1 MPCTPARARM
11 LLRERKAAVLRRY
24 PFTIILKARTD
35 GDLQPIEL
43 KADPGSK
50 VTGVALVAD
59 YAKRGKTVV
68 WAKKLQHRG
77 QAIKDALDSRRAI
90 RRSRRNRKTRYRAS
104 RFDNRTRP
112 DGWLAPSLMSR
123 VYNVMTW
130 GLRLQR
136 FTPLRSVAVETVRF
150 DMQAMVN
157 PEISGIEYQQGTL
170 AGYEIKEYLLE
181 KWGRQ
186 CAYCKAKSI
195 PLQIEHII
203 PRSRGGTKRVSNLT
217 VACED
222 CNQSKNNLTAAEFGH
237 PNIQKQALRPL
248 KDAAAVNATRYAIG
262 AALKTLGLPISF
274 WSGGRTKFNRTQQ
287 GYPKAH
293 WIDAACVGES
303 GNQVK
308 LDLRMQV
315 SQVKATGH
323 GSRQMCRM
331 DRFGFPRTS
340 AKAAREVKG
349 FRTGDMVQS
358 VVPSGKKAG
367 THIGKVAVRA
377 SGSFN
382 VSTTAGVVQGI
393 SHKHC
398 SMLHRADGYSYL
410 SKTGAP
416 LGFKKLSIRAQ
427 EVS

>member
-1 MPCTPARARM
+1 M
-11 LLRERKAAVLRRY
+11 LLRERKAAALRRY
-24 PFTIILKARTD
+24 PFTIILKSRTD

-59 YAKRGKTVV
+59 YAKRGNTVV
-68 WAKKLQHRG
+68 WAMDLQHRG
-77 QAIKDALDSRRAI
+77 QAIKDALDSRRGI
-90 RRSRRNRKTRYRAS
+90 RRGRRNRKTRYRAS

-123 VYNVMTW
+123 VYNVLTW
-130 GLRLQR
+130 ALRLQR
-136 FTPLRSVAVETVRF
+136 FTPLRSIAVETVRF

-157 PEISGIEYQQGTL
+157 QEISGVEYQQGTL
-170 AGYEIKEYLLE
+170 ARYEIKEYLLQ

-195 PLQIEHII
+195 PLQVEHII
-203 PRSRGGTKRVSNLT
+203 PRSRGDTKRVSNLT
-217 VACED
+217 VACKD

-237 PNIQKQALRPL
+237 RNIQTQAIPPL
-248 KDAAAVNATRYAIG
+248 KDAAAVNATRYAIV
-262 AALKTLGLPISF
+262 AALKTLGLPVSF

-287 GYPKAH
+287 CYPKAH
-293 WIDAACVGES
+293 WIDAACVDES

-308 LDLRMQV
+308 LELRMQV
-315 SQVKATGH
+315 SQVKATGQ

-331 DRFGFPRTS
+331 DRFSFPRTS

-367 THIGKVAVRA
+367 THIGKVAVRS

-382 VSTTAGVVQGI
+382 VSTTVGVVQGI

-398 SMLHRADGYSYL
+398 SVLHRADGYSYL

-416 LGFKKLSIRAQ
+416 LGFEKPSIRAQ

>member
-1 MPCTPARARM
+1 MPRSPARARM

-24 PFTIILKARTD
+24 PFTIILKTRTD

-50 VTGVALVAD
+50 VTGVVLVAD

-68 WAKKLQHRG
+68 AMNLQHRG
-77 QAIKDALDSRRAI
+77 QAIKDVLDSRRGI
-90 RRSRRNRKTRYRAS
+90 RRGRRNRKTRYRAS

-112 DGWLAPSLMSR
+112 GGWLAPSLMSR
-123 VYNVMTW
+123 VYNVMSW
-130 GLRLQR
+130 ALRLQR
-136 FTPLRSVAVETVRF
+136 ITPLRSVAVETVRF
-150 DMQAMVN
+150 DMQAMIN
-157 PEISGIEYQQGTL
+157 PEISGVEYQQGTL

-186 CAYCKAKSI
+186 CAYCKAKGI
-195 PLQIEHII
+195 PLQVEHII

-217 VACED
+217 VACKA
-222 CNQSKNNLTAAEFGH
+222 CNRSKNNLTAAEFGH

-262 AALKTLGLPISF
+262 AALKTLGLPKSF

-293 WIDAACVGES
+293 WIDAACVGKS
-303 GNQVK
+303 GKQVK

-315 SQVKATGH
+315 AQVKAAGH

-340 AKAAREVKG
+340 AKAAHEVKG

-410 SKTGAP
+410 TKTGAP
-416 LGFKKLSIRAQ
+416 LVFEQPSIRAQ

>member
-1 MPCTPARARM
+1 M
-11 LLRERKAAVLRRY
+11 
-24 PFTIILKARTD
+24 
-35 GDLQPIEL
+35 
-43 KADPGSK
+43 
-50 VTGVALVAD
+50 
-59 YAKRGKTVV
+59 
-68 WAKKLQHRG
+68 
-77 QAIKDALDSRRAI
+77 
-90 RRSRRNRKTRYRAS
+90 
-104 RFDNRTRP
+104 
-112 DGWLAPSLMSR
+112 
-123 VYNVMTW
+123 
-130 GLRLQR
+130 
-136 FTPLRSVAVETVRF
+136 
-150 DMQAMVN
+150 
-157 PEISGIEYQQGTL
+157 
-170 AGYEIKEYLLE
+170 
-181 KWGRQ
+181 
-186 CAYCKAKSI
+186 
-195 PLQIEHII
+195 
-203 PRSRGGTKRVSNLT
+203 SNLT

-287 GYPKAH
+287 CYPKAH

-315 SQVKATGH
+315 WQVKATGH

-331 DRFGFPRTS
+331 DRFGFPRTA

-382 VSTTAGVVQGI
+382 VSTTVGVVQGI

-398 SMLHRADGYSYL
+398 SVLHRADGYSYL

-416 LGFKKLSIRAQ
+416 LGFEKPSIRAQ
-427 EVS
+427 EVL

>member
-1 MPCTPARARM
+1 M
-11 LLRERKAAVLRRY
+11 
-24 PFTIILKARTD
+24 
-35 GDLQPIEL
+35 
-43 KADPGSK
+43 
-50 VTGVALVAD
+50 
-59 YAKRGKTVV
+59 
-68 WAKKLQHRG
+68 
-77 QAIKDALDSRRAI
+77 
-90 RRSRRNRKTRYRAS
+90 
-104 RFDNRTRP
+104 
-112 DGWLAPSLMSR
+112 
-123 VYNVMTW
+123 
-130 GLRLQR
+130 
-136 FTPLRSVAVETVRF
+136 
-150 DMQAMVN
+150 
-157 PEISGIEYQQGTL
+157 
-170 AGYEIKEYLLE
+170 
-181 KWGRQ
+181 
-186 CAYCKAKSI
+186 
-195 PLQIEHII
+195 
-203 PRSRGGTKRVSNLT
+203 
-217 VACED
+217 
-222 CNQSKNNLTAAEFGH
+222 
-237 PNIQKQALRPL
+237 
-248 KDAAAVNATRYAIG
+248 
-262 AALKTLGLPISF
+262 
-274 WSGGRTKFNRTQQ
+274 TKFNRTQQ

-315 SQVKATGH
+315 WQVKATGH

-382 VSTTAGVVQGI
+382 VSTTVGVVQGI

-398 SMLHRADGYSYL
+398 SVLHRADGYSYL

-416 LGFKKLSIRAQ
+416 LGFEKPSIRAQ

>member
-1 MPCTPARARM
+1 MLPAYKPSDNIAEANITRVSGDYRSSPVQRVFVASNTRQQPMPCTPARARM
-11 LLRERKAAVLRRY
+11 LLRGRKAAVLRRY
-24 PFTIILKARTD
+24 PFTIILKTCTD

-68 WAKKLQHRG
+68 WAMDLQHRG
-77 QAIKDALDSRRAI
+77 QAIKDALDSRRGI
-90 RRSRRNRKTRYRAS
+90 RRGRRNRKTRYRAS

-157 PEISGIEYQQGTL
+157 PEISGVEYQQGTL
-170 AGYEIKEYLLE
+170 AGYETKEYLLE
-181 KWGRQ
+181 KWGHE

-195 PLQIEHII
+195 SLQVEHII

-217 VACED
+217 VACEA

-262 AALKTLGLPISF
+262 AALKALGLPVSLALTLARWQSGLRGVLTCRPRSASCRVSVTNTVLCYIRRMGIRIYQKQVLLSALKNRVSVPKRFHEDRISQ
-274 WSGGRTKFNRTQQ
+274 R
-287 GYPKAH
+287 
-293 WIDAACVGES
+293 
-303 GNQVK
+303 
-308 LDLRMQV
+308 
-315 SQVKATGH
+315 
-323 GSRQMCRM
+323 
-331 DRFGFPRTS
+331 
-340 AKAAREVKG
+340 
-349 FRTGDMVQS
+349 
-358 VVPSGKKAG
+358 
-367 THIGKVAVRA
+367 
-377 SGSFN
+377 
-382 VSTTAGVVQGI
+382 
-393 SHKHC
+393 
-398 SMLHRADGYSYL
+398 LHQPQDGYHFFATVCPRCES
-410 SKTGAP
+410 
-416 LGFKKLSIRAQ
+416 AQ
-427 EVS
+427 LQGLDQFECRVREMSFGQ

>member
-1 MPCTPARARM
+1 M
-11 LLRERKAAVLRRY
+11 LLRGRKAVVLRRY
-24 PFTIILKARTD
+24 PFTIILKARTE

-50 VTGVALVAD
+50 VTGVSLVAD

-68 WAKKLQHRG
+68 WAMDLQHRG
-77 QAIKDALDSRRAI
+77 QAIKDALDSRRGI
-90 RRSRRNRKTRYRAS
+90 RRGRRNRKTRYRAS
-104 RFDNRTRP
+104 RFDNRTRQ

-130 GLRLQR
+130 ALRLQR
-136 FTPLRSVAVETVRF
+136 FTPLTSVAVETVRF

-157 PEISGIEYQQGTL
+157 PEISGVEYQQGTL

-195 PLQIEHII
+195 PLQVEHII

-222 CNQSKNNLTAAEFGH
+222 CNQSKSNLTAAEFGH

-248 KDAAAVNATRYAIG
+248 KDAAAAVNATHYVIG
-262 AALKTLGLPISF
+262 SALKTLGLPISF
-274 WSGGRTKFNRTQQ
+274 CSSGRTKFNRTQQ
-287 GYPKAH
+287 CYPKAH

-349 FRTGDMVQS
+349 FRTGDIVQS

-382 VSTTAGVVQGI
+382 VSTTVGVVQGI

-398 SMLHRADGYSYL
+398 SMLHMADGYSYL

-416 LGFKKLSIRAQ
+416 LGFEKPSIRAQ

>member
-1 MPCTPARARM
+1 M
-11 LLRERKAAVLRRY
+11 LSV
-24 PFTIILKARTD
+24 RT
-35 GDLQPIEL
+35 
-43 KADPGSK
+43 
-50 VTGVALVAD
+50 
-59 YAKRGKTVV
+59 
-68 WAKKLQHRG
+68 
-77 QAIKDALDSRRAI
+77 
-90 RRSRRNRKTRYRAS
+90 S

-130 GLRLQR
+130 ALRFQR
-136 FTPLRSVAVETVRF
+136 FTPLMSATIETVRF

-157 PEISGIEYQQGTL
+157 PEISGVEYQQGTL

-186 CAYCKAKSI
+186 CAYCKAKGI
-195 PLQIEHII
+195 PLQVEHNI

-217 VACED
+217 VACEA

-262 AALKTLGLPISF
+262 AALKTLGLPISL
-274 WSGGRTKFNRTQQ
+274 WTGGRTKFNRTQQ

-315 SQVKATGH
+315 WQVKATGH

-340 AKAAREVKG
+340 AKTARVVKG
-349 FRTGDMVQS
+349 FRTGDIVRA
-358 VVPSGKKAG
+358 VVHYGKMTG
-367 THIGKVAVRA
+367 TYYGKVAVRA

-382 VSTTAGVVQGI
+382 VSTTVGVVQGI

-398 SMLHRADGYSYL
+398 SVLHRADGYSYL

-416 LGFKKLSIRAQ
+416 LGFEKPSIRAQ
-427 EVS
+427 EIS